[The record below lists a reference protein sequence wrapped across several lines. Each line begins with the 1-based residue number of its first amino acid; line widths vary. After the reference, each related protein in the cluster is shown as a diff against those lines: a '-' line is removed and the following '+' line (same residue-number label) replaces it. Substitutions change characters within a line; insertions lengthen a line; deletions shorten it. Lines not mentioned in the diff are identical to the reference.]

1 MMTAFNTL
9 EYSNKIKEGGIE
21 PKAAEAISMATAE
34 VLENLIINRLA
45 TKDDIK
51 ALELATRN
59 EIKALELA
67 TRNDIKQLEMRL
79 IIKLGSIMITGI
91 GLLACLIKFGH

>member
-1 MMTAFNTL
+1 MTAFNTL

-59 EIKALELA
+59 
-67 TRNDIKQLEMRL
+67 DIKQLEMRL

>member
-59 EIKALELA
+59 
-67 TRNDIKQLEMRL
+67 DIKQLEMRL

>member
-9 EYSNKIKEGGIE
+9 EYSNKIKEAGIE

-45 TKDDIK
+45 TKEDIK
-51 ALELATRN
+51 DL
-59 EIKALELA
+59 KQ
-67 TRNDIKQLEMRL
+67 DIKELEKDLSYKIDNLSLRL
-79 IIKLGSIMITGI
+79 TVKLGAIMVAGIGILAYLIKLG
-91 GLLACLIKFGH
+91 H